1 MKIDSIHLLHILT
14 GLLIT
19 LAPLSASLEMTSEM
33 HALINQEKF
42 QHAMWGV
49 YVKDLVNWEVLF
61 DLNND
66 KLFSPASTTKLFS
79 VAALLQTFGDDYR
92 FKTPVYATHSLQNG
106 KLEGDLVLVA

>member
-49 YVKDLVNWEVLF
+49 YVKDLVN
-61 DLNND
+61 
-66 KLFSPASTTKLFS
+66 
-79 VAALLQTFGDDYR
+79 
-92 FKTPVYATHSLQNG
+92 
-106 KLEGDLVLVA
+106 